1 MGMTTDALKPL
12 PLNNYVL
19 PGLFLLIVYAIGSLV
34 VLYVLWARLRWS
46 RLELIALNGV
56 LLGWLAGEVVLLNL
70 IAPISVVL
78 AVLASIMLI
87 LAVVPSTRR
96 YYQTQ

>member
-34 VLYVLWARLRWS
+34 VLYGLWARLRWS

-70 IAPISVVL
+70 IAPISVIL